1 MNDLIKQYE
10 RYKIE
15 SDNLE
20 QEYLEFKAKLTN
32 DSRNKF
38 LDQLPKVRKSL
49 NLLVESIKDF
59 YVGRR

>member
-38 LDQLPKVRKSL
+38 LNQLPKVRKSL

>member
-1 MNDLIKQYE
+1 MNDFIKQYE

>member
-1 MNDLIKQYE
+1 MNDFIKQYE

-20 QEYLEFKAKLTN
+20 QEYLEFKARLTN

-38 LDQLPKVRKSL
+38 LNQLPKVRKSL
-49 NLLVESIKDF
+49 NILVASIKN
-59 YVGRR
+59 YYIGRR